1 MFKKTPNDQKTQN
14 NIHNQKNKMKQ
25 QKTQNK
31 QKKIKLEMYNANYL
45 DILVYSEG
53 PRQTD

>member
-1 MFKKTPNDQKTQN
+1 
-14 NIHNQKNKMKQ
+14 MKQ